1 MPAPGR
7 RLNGAS
13 VPPRCLGGAGAG
25 KRETVSRLA
34 FSILVLVLALVLGL
48 GGVACGGG
56 DDDGTATDTTTEPT
70 DGDDDA
76 FAAGRTVFI
85 DNCGTCHTLAD
96 AETTG
101 TTGPAL
107 DDTSLTAVAIEEQV
121 RNGSGVM
128 PAFEGDLSDQEIQD
142 VSAYVDEAAG

>member
-1 MPAPGR
+1 
-7 RLNGAS
+7 
-13 VPPRCLGGAGAG
+13 
-25 KRETVSRLA
+25 VSERLA
-34 FSILVLVLALVLGL
+34 LSFLVLLLALVLGL

-56 DDDGTATDTTTEPT
+56 DDDDGTATDTTTEPT
-70 DGDDDA
+70 NGDDDA

-107 DDTSLTAVAIEEQV
+107 DDTELTAATIEEQV